1 MASTPHRQRLTRKD
15 LREPDEFVSL
25 VDAAGDYIANHLPRV
40 IAGAVILFVVI
51 LVAVGLKLFFTH
63 RDRVAATAFYRAG
76 ELYDQ
81 KDYTNAAASFT
92 ALAAHYPGT
101 KLGRLAL
108 LYLGDAYLAE
118 NQAAQARDSLRKFLD
133 TDDRPTYRQLA
144 LLQLGVAY
152 ESLGKLVDARGAY
165 AQAATIKEGA
175 QGWAELQQARLALQL
190 GDKPGAIEIYQR
202 FLREHP
208 FDPQRGTAIAALG
221 RLGVKTSAAYAGNNL
236 ELPSR

>member
-25 VDAAGDYIANHLPRV
+25 VEAAGDYVAAHLPRV

-51 LVAVGLKLFFTH
+51 LVAVGLKLYFTH
-63 RDRVAATAFYRAG
+63 RDRAAATAFYQAG

-81 KDYTNAAASFT
+81 KDYKNAAPSFA
-92 ALAAHYPGT
+92 ALAADYPGT

-108 LYLGDAYLAE
+108 LYLGDTYLAQ

-133 TDDRPTYRQLA
+133 TDERPTFRQLA
-144 LLQLGVAY
+144 LLQLGAAY
-152 ESLGKLVDARGAY
+152 ESLGNLADARGAY
-165 AQAATIKEGA
+165 AQAAAIEEGA
-175 QGWAELQQARLALQL
+175 QGWAELQHARLTLQL

-208 FDPQRGTAIAALG
+208 FDPQRGTVIDALG
-221 RLGVKTSAAYAGNNL
+221 RLGVKTSAAYPGANL